1 MAFPTADQTRD
12 DVAQRDGPRPSP
24 RAPRTCLRR
33 MIDLCQAHLSL
44 SFERCGSPGSASS
57 VDFVITVPLLV
68 DLESAISFRDSAQG
82 AYMPIASP
90 IPPDLPSSWTSEMR
104 ASVVSIR

>member
-12 DVAQRDGPRPSP
+12 DVAQGDGPRPTP

-44 SFERCGSPGSASS
+44 SFGRCGSPCSASS
-57 VDFVITVPLLV
+57 VDFVITVPLQV

-82 AYMPIASP
+82 LTCPLRRPSP
-90 IPPDLPSSWTSEMR
+90 RTYHLPGS
-104 ASVVSIR
+104 